1 MSVSLSSLDLISE
14 YFRPSTIIHY
24 RTHSL
29 ELPPRAFISVSLS
42 GPTALDI
49 SEHTEHAEET
59 TIAHDAI
66 SGFGRA
72 IHAGPPG
79 CLENLP
85 DGTKRLSRPPKA
97 YE

>member
-1 MSVSLSSLDLISE
+1 MSVSLSSPDLISE

-24 RTHSL
+24 RIYSL
-29 ELPPRAFISVSLS
+29 ELPPRSFTSVSLS

-72 IHAGPPG
+72 IHAGPLG
-79 CLENLP
+79 TSSGLP
-85 DGTKRLSRPPKA
+85 
-97 YE
+97 